1 MRMREITDFQI
12 AISGLGYVGLP
23 LALAFSRQ
31 YPVVGFDIDQV
42 RVDRLR
48 NGIDDTNEVA
58 KAKLIAS
65 NNLVLTSDPY
75 QLAKCNCYIVTVPT
89 PVDKWKRPDLNA
101 LTNASELI
109 GDFLKAGDVV
119 IFEST
124 VFPGATEDICG
135 AILAERSGL
144 EVATADDV
152 DTDDVFYL
160 GYSPERINPGDANR
174 RLEDIVKVT
183 SGSTVAIA
191 NLIDR
196 LYASIITAGTHI
208 APSIKVAEAAKVIEN
223 TQRDVNIALINELA
237 QLFNRIGIDTEA
249 VLAAARTKWNFTI

>member
-12 AISGLGYVGLP
+12 AIIGLGYVGLP

-58 KAKLIAS
+58 KAKLMAS

-75 QLAKCNCYIVTVPT
+75 QLAKCNCYFFTVPT
-89 PVDKWKRPDLNA
+89 PVDKWKRPDLTA
-101 LTNASELI
+101 TNASELI

-124 VFPGATEDICG
+124 VFMEPQRIFVVQFWRA
-135 AILAERSGL
+135 SGL
-144 EVATADDV
+144 EVTTTDDV

-160 GYSPERINPGDANR
+160 KFRPKR
-174 RLEDIVKVT
+174 
-183 SGSTVAIA
+183 
-191 NLIDR
+191 
-196 LYASIITAGTHI
+196 
-208 APSIKVAEAAKVIEN
+208 
-223 TQRDVNIALINELA
+223 
-237 QLFNRIGIDTEA
+237 
-249 VLAAARTKWNFTI
+249 